1 MTDDGSPND
10 NDQAGPIGQPAPSG
24 FLSPFNQA
32 LADQARPIVRRLQEL
47 LPDIEEAMSK
57 GYTRANIVQAL
68 KAEGID
74 ISVSVLSTYLQ
85 RLRQRRPPPPTQS
98 ASGALFP
105 AATPEAG
112 KAALPEV
119 PPHDKQA
126 RGGARS

>member
-1 MTDDGSPND
+1 MNDDVDSNGDPASPLS
-10 NDQAGPIGQPAPSG
+10 QPAPGG

-32 LADQARPIVRRLQEL
+32 LADQARPVVRRLREL

-68 KAEGID
+68 KAEGIE

-85 RLRQRRPPPPTQS
+85 RLRQRRPPPPTQP
-98 ASGALFP
+98 ASGALVSP
-105 AATPEAG
+105 ATPEAG
-112 KAALPEV
+112 AATLPEALPG
-119 PPHDKQA
+119 DKQA

>member
-1 MTDDGSPND
+1 MNDDVDSNEE
-10 NDQAGPIGQPAPSG
+10 QATPLDQPAPGS

-32 LADQARPIVRRLQEL
+32 LADQARPVVRRLREL

-68 KAEGID
+68 KAEGIE

-85 RLRQRRPPPPTQS
+85 RLRQRRPPPPTQP

-105 AATPEAG
+105 SATPEAG
-112 KAALPEV
+112 EAALPEAT
-119 PPHDKQA
+119 PHDKQA
-126 RGGARS
+126 LGGARS